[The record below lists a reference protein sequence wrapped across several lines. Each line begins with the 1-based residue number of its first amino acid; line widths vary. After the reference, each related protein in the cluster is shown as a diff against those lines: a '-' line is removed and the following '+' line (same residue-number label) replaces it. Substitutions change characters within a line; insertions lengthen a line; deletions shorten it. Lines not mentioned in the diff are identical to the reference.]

1 MLFAATYLVMA
12 GCGFWFLNAAI
23 GRAPKPH
30 FGLAYLR
37 ASLGWSSCFM
47 AVDVLIRLMFG
58 VWSMHPALA
67 VVLGLLMAAAMM
79 AII

>member
-1 MLFAATYLVMA
+1 MLFAAIYLVMA

-23 GRAPKPH
+23 DRATKPH

-37 ASLGWSSCFM
+37 AGLGWSFCFM

-67 VVLGLLMAAAMM
+67 VVIGFIMAAAMM
-79 AII
+79 AMF